1 MRAEPRAIEPFGF
14 FTLESLRAGWY
25 LGWRLLVF
33 TVPVVVVPLA
43 IAAVL
48 GASGLWLAGAL
59 AALGGMVLAMAVA
72 VRFTNRVA
80 AAWTRREYGRP
91 LPAGVWWS
99 VSWRV
104 LLVSVPLS
112 LLLTPLGLFS
122 EGPLFVSGVLD
133 LVFPVIGLLL
143 AAFYVVGTLQ
153 SYGWAL
159 STAVADRF
167 SAAGLDT
174 EPDLLSEPARRDPA
188 PARERPAVPRLANP
202 APARPAA
209 PSAAAAPAPR
219 PAPAR
224 AAAAPGR
231 RVPGR
236 ARSATAT
243 AAAAS
248 TRCPKCGLQETE
260 RGSVIGWY
268 CRVCGWREKRG

>member
-59 AALGGMVLAMAVA
+59 VALGGMVLAMAVA

-188 PARERPAVPRLANP
+188 PARERPAVPRPANP

-209 PSAAAAPAPR
+209 PSAAASRSASRKIRFGDFPPNSRETRFRLPAEASTISLPTSPLPVNATLSTSGWRASGAPAVSP
-219 PAPAR
+219 
-224 AAAAPGR
+224 
-231 RVPGR
+231 
-236 ARSATAT
+236 
-243 AAAAS
+243 
-248 TRCPKCGLQETE
+248 
-260 RGSVIGWY
+260 
-268 CRVCGWREKRG
+268 